1 MSSTIDFVSPY
12 GAIAQ
17 RQKDGLDAI
26 LVSIGAGGPTTVT
39 VDDLMDAVYA
49 YLVSVYTTIG
59 TNPQGEESVR
69 ATIANAINGY
79 IQNGG
84 ASPYLRQLQSVPVT
98 TLITKFDRMADAM
111 VAAPVLKG
119 NASRAQMVLAIGQ
132 ADAEYWGA
140 QIASAVNPWASYM
153 FTNAA
158 VNYSSVPYWT
168 DAAMFGAHFDYY
180 QVDATDSNAST
191 SVIISALAGSLV
203 VAAGKVV
210 FGWVPKVGS
219 KIRPVNPGKFGGIGL
234 KPNGNIPSINGNTA
248 REFGYSCYYQG
259 NWVFG
264 GVINSD
270 SEAAAQATLNESA
283 AESPGLSC
291 TLHVA

>member
-1 MSSTIDFVSPY
+1 MSSTLDFVSPY

-17 RQKDGLDAI
+17 RHKDGLDAI

-39 VDDLMDAVYA
+39 VDDLINAVYA
-49 YLVSVYTTIG
+49 YLVSVYTSIG

-132 ADAEYWGA
+132 ADAEYWGT
-140 QIASAVNPWASYM
+140 QIAAAVNPWASYM

-180 QVDATDSNAST
+180 QLDATDSNAST
-191 SVIISALAGSLV
+191 AVIISALAGSLV
-203 VAAGKVV
+203 VSAGKVV
-210 FGWVPKVGS
+210 FGWVPKFQDWEGVS
-219 KIRPVNPGKFGGIGL
+219 DENL
-234 KPNGNIPSINGNTA
+234 NGFDAG
-248 REFGYSCYYQG
+248 
-259 NWVFG
+259 G
-264 GVINSD
+264 GVPWGD
-270 SEAAAQATLNESA
+270 G
-283 AESPGLSC
+283 PGALSRP
-291 TLHVA
+291 TKYPDTGYRDNQYWNWRKWKWGDPIPQF

>member
-17 RQKDGLDAI
+17 RHKDGLDAI
-26 LVSIGAGGPTTVT
+26 LVSIGAGGPGTVT

-84 ASPYLRQLQSVPVT
+84 ASPYLRQLQSIPVT
-98 TLITKFDRMADAM
+98 TLISKFDRMADAM

-119 NASRAQMVLAIGQ
+119 NAARAQMVLAIGQ
-132 ADAEYWGA
+132 ADAEYWGT
-140 QIASAVNPWASYM
+140 QIAAAVNPWVSYM
-153 FTNAA
+153 FSNAA
-158 VNYSSVPYWT
+158 INYSSVPYWT

-191 SVIISALAGSLV
+191 AVIISALAGSLV
-203 VAAGKVV
+203 VSAGKVV
-210 FGWVPKVGS
+210 FGWVPKISGM
-219 KIRPVNPGKFGGIGL
+219 
-234 KPNGNIPSINGNTA
+234 
-248 REFGYSCYYQG
+248 QG
-259 NWVFG
+259 DKCG
-264 GVINSD
+264 CD
-270 SEAAAQATLNESA
+270 S
-283 AESPGLSC
+283 SPMWI
-291 TLHVA
+291 